1 MKQFPAKIKHILDAP
16 DIAPLQVTPYFAEQ
30 TFRHVILVILDGTS
44 YNVLAKANTPFIAQ
58 LKSRG
63 TEFTNCRTSFP
74 TITGSAHTTMNTGAY
89 PESHGYGLPWT
100 LRNGERVSATSRA
113 DFHGYVSESLRPVGM
128 STASI
133 ADSTMKG
140 AMCYLSVEFFGH
152 SIEAGGEL
160 ARWTF
165 ARFLPSLLSITFY
178 APDSLNHLY
187 GPGNEHTLLSLEH
200 IDHELEQLA
209 ARIDGLGLLEETVFI
224 ITSDHGHADSFQPV
238 NEVFIPYMEDGQ
250 IIIPNLR
257 AVALHNLP
265 ESMLADLAL
274 REEIECILSPT
285 ELALLGYAAEASEYV
300 ACLKSGYSWHGE
312 GEPNLGNH
320 GGITMDERHVPLIIS
335 SPSFKAGRVDEIVDT
350 IDIAPTIT
358 ALLGAKHLHTYQG
371 RILSEIISLDTESA
385 PNAQKLSTLR
395 AEREAILDLI
405 RQSEGVAQKRLE
417 ALVGERRHLE
427 SANQA
432 AYVK

>member
-1 MKQFPAKIKHILDAP
+1 MKQFPVKIKQVLDAP
-16 DIAPLQVTPYFAEQ
+16 DIAPLQVKPYFAHQ

-44 YNVLAKANTPFIAQ
+44 YDVLAKANTPFITR

-63 TEFTNCRTSFP
+63 TEFTKCRTSFP

-100 LRNGERVSATSRA
+100 LRNGERVPATSRA
-113 DFHGYVSESLRPVGM
+113 DFRGYVSESLRPAGM

-165 ARFLPSLLSITFY
+165 ERFLPSLLSVTFY

-187 GPGNEHTLLSLEH
+187 GPGNKHTLLSLEH
-200 IDHELEQLA
+200 IDQELHRLA
-209 ARIDGLGLLEETVFI
+209 ATVDRLGLLEETVFI
-224 ITSDHGHADSFQPV
+224 IASDHGHADSSRSV

-250 IIIPNLR
+250 IVIPNLR
-257 AVALHNLP
+257 AVALHNP
-265 ESMLADLAL
+265 PDKMLADLAL
-274 REEIECILSPT
+274 REEIECILSPM
-285 ELALLGYAAEASEYV
+285 ELALLGYGALDSEYV
-300 ACLKSGYSWHGE
+300 ACLKPGYSWHGE
-312 GEPNLGNH
+312 GAPNLGNH
-320 GGITMDERHVPLIIS
+320 GGVTMDERHVPLIVS
-335 SPSFKAGRVDEIVDT
+335 SPSFKAGRVDKIVDT
-350 IDIAPTIT
+350 VDIAPTIT
-358 ALLGAKHLHTYQG
+358 ALLGAKYLDTYQG
-371 RILSEIISLDTESA
+371 RVLSEVVSLDTESTPA
-385 PNAQKLSTLR
+385 GQELAILR
-395 AEREAILDLI
+395 AERESILDLI
-405 RQSEGVAQKRLE
+405 RQGEKVAKDRLQGLINQRRRLE
-417 ALVGERRHLE
+417 R
-427 SANQA
+427 ANQA